1 MTDLELI
8 ISSVPQSGDGDSSER
23 KIAFVPLCFHKTHSL
38 GSQITQHLSL
48 PWQEY
53 LAGSPK
59 TLLLLLP
66 NLFYPCSGGCSPLLV
81 FMEMLILMP
90 IWERWL
96 AWTQWLLLFYHH
108 SQACCVVTV
117 FVPGV
122 ISPSLVYSQYSMWPA
137 HARFFLFFPC
147 CCSSYGFIVLLYCQV
162 GLLFPLLPVLR

>member
-90 IWERWL
+90 IWEHWL
-96 AWTQWLLLFYHH
+96 AWTQWLLLYYHH

-137 HARFFLFFPC
+137 HARFFSFL
-147 CCSSYGFIVLLYCQV
+147 SVLL
-162 GLLFPLLPVLR
+162 